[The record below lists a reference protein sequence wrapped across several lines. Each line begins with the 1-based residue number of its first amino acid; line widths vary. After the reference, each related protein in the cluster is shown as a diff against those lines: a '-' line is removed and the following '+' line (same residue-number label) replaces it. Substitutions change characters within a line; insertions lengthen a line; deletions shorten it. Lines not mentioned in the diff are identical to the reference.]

1 MKRIFSILFAT
12 SLLLASCNLPDVDV
26 ETSVATA
33 AAQTIEAALSQ
44 AAPLASQTAAAES
57 SSSLTQP
64 AQTESAA
71 GSSST
76 PFASFEDVTN
86 CRTGPGV
93 DYERITQITPGFAV
107 EIVGFY
113 PPNYWVVS
121 TDKGLCWVAGEFVTP
136 SGNYASVP
144 TVTAPPTPTGDAL
157 QNVSLQK
164 WDIFCNF
171 ATNEADIT
179 IRWIDLETESGYR
192 VVRNDVVIA
201 ELTANTTE
209 FIETINLVS
218 GQSVGYYIIA
228 YNNKGPVNSK
238 VITLTC

>member
-1 MKRIFSILFAT
+1 MKRFFSILFST

-26 ETSVATA
+26 ETSVATS

-44 AAPLASQTAAAES
+44 AVPLASQTAGAAS

-64 AQTESAA
+64 AQTESAV

-76 PFASFEDVTN
+76 AFASFEDVTN

-93 DYERITQITPGFAV
+93 EYERITQITPGFAV

-113 PPNYWVVS
+113 PPKYWVVS

-136 SGNYASVP
+136 SGNYAAVP
-144 TVTAPPTPTGDAL
+144 TVTAPPTPTGDVL
-157 QNVSLQK
+157 QNLSLQK

-179 IRWIDLETESGYR
+179 IRWADLETEAGYR
-192 VVRNDVVIA
+192 VVRNEVVIA
-201 ELTANTTE
+201 ELPANTTE

-218 GQSVGYYIIA
+218 GQSAGYYIVA